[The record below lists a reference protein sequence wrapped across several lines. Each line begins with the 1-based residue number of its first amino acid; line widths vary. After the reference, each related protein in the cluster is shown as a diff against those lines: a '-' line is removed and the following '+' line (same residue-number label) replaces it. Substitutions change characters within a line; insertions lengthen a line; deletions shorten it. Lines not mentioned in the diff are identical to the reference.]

1 MKISQKE
8 IINKF
13 TAKVEE
19 LSGENVY
26 ACYQCGK
33 CSAGCPLVEHMDILP
48 HTIIRLLQMGFSREI
63 SDSETIWL
71 CSSCLQCMAKC
82 PKGVDVA
89 KIMDTLR
96 EVLRRQ
102 GVDKTELTKITEEM
116 WEKMPQQALV
126 VRFRKCSD

>member
-1 MKISQKE
+1 MKISRKKITSE
-8 IINKF
+8 FVK
-13 TAKVEE
+13 KVQE

-48 HTIIRLLQMGFSREI
+48 HTIIRLIQIGSKDEI
-63 SDSETIWL
+63 LESKTVWL
-71 CSSCLQCMAKC
+71 CSTCLQCMAKC

-96 EVLRRQ
+96 EILKRE
-102 GVDKTELTKITEEM
+102 GVDKAELKKIADKM
-116 WEKMPQQALV
+116 WKKLPQQALV
-126 VRFRKCSD
+126 VRFRKCSQ